1 MNYQITISI
10 KKVSFMKFKFF
21 FLCLLITFFSNP
33 ILSQSKNELNTQKLE
48 EDFKTSTIDGAFENF
63 KIHVVKE
70 GETLS
75 GIAKLY
81 SINKKLIIQDNKLNN
96 ENYIFAGQNLKIKN
110 GLSKINDHNE
120 NFKIY
125 HNIEDGETLT
135 EISARYGLKLNE
147 LIEINNIENPNIIKS
162 GNKLRVKIKN
172 DIEND
177 TFIKDEENKED
188 IETINKK
195 DQYGPLLIKSKNI
208 NLKRRKIILKAIHNN
223 GKEFILSIKCKNR
236 EINVR
241 GIGRKWKGWMPA
253 QTIFEKKLLNDFC

>member
-1 MNYQITISI
+1 
-10 KKVSFMKFKFF
+10 MKFKSF

-33 ILSQSKNELNTQKLE
+33 IHSESKNKLKTQKLE
-48 EDFKTSTIDGAFENF
+48 EDIKTSTIDGAFENF

-81 SINKKLIIQDNKLNN
+81 SINKKLIIQDNKLIN

-110 GLSKINDHNE
+110 GLSKVNDHNK
-120 NFKIY
+120 NFKIF
-125 HNIEDGETLT
+125 HIVEEGETLT

-208 NLKRRKIILKAIHNN
+208 NLKRRKIILETIHNN
-223 GKEFILSIKCKNR
+223 GKEFILSINCNMR
-236 EINVR
+236 QINVR
-241 GIGRKWKGWMPA
+241 GVGRKWKGWMPA